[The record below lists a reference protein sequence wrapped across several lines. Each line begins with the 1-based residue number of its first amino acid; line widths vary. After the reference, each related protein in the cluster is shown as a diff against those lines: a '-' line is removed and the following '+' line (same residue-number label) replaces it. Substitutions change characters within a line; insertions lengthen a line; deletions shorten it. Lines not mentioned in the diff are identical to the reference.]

1 MSWLPFKFG
10 KKEKPKYF
18 LALILREDKVN
29 AVLFEETF
37 GKVNVIATCEEYFED
52 SIETA
57 SEDELLTV
65 VDRAVST
72 AEQILPIQIETH
84 QTVFGLKENWT
95 DGTSIKKEY
104 LAKLKKISEAL
115 GLAPIGFMV
124 IPEAIAH
131 FLQKEEGAPVSA
143 VLVEVG
149 LRKLIVSLIRA
160 GRIVETKTAQLEN
173 NSAQTVDA
181 ILKHFDSADILP
193 SRIILFDDSHKEDL
207 LQEFIA
213 HQWSKSLPFL
223 HVPQTTSL
231 PKDFAVHAVIVASA
245 NQLGFEIL
253 GKPEGIIRKA
263 EKVEKVEDE
272 IPAESKKTASKM
284 EEKSEPEEELRYDE
298 VSAEKMGFSSEEKA
312 GVIEM
317 SKEYREHANILS
329 IKAQGGEDL
338 EMEVEKTDE
347 IKSQPLGKGLNT
359 VATVFESLKDMISS
373 IVNMLL
379 KGPKKIIIIP
389 ILLICFLLVFLAYIF
404 SVHATVTLELKPKTI
419 TKTQDVIFSV
429 VSPSD
434 FSKNIIHAEL
444 VKTTKDGSKTIDTT
458 GKKEIGD
465 KAKGSVTLYS
475 RFDSEKTFPQGTII
489 SYNNLDFTF
498 DAPVTIASTSAD
510 ASAQPSTAKVNVTA
524 TQIGKESNLPS
535 GTKFSIGN
543 VSLSTVVAK
552 NDSAFSGG
560 SKKEVTVVGKE
571 DVDKIIA
578 ALTKDLEPKAQDDL
592 EKVVSSES
600 DILPAFIDESLI
612 KKDLSK
618 QIGEEAKSVTLK
630 ATIQY
635 TGITYK
641 KDDLITYGKDVL
653 KNDFPSNLSIA
664 PNGIRA
670 DVEKVKQKNDKQTV
684 IATKLQ
690 ALLLPNIDTKSI
702 AAELSGKSFLAGED
716 FLLKLPQV
724 DSVHIQLSPN
734 IPFIPKI
741 LPRISGNITVTTQ
754 VND

>member
-1 MSWLPFKFG
+1 MSWLPLKFG

-37 GKVNVIATCEEYFED
+37 GKINVISADEEYFED

-57 SEDELLTV
+57 SEDELLSV
-65 VDRAVST
+65 IDRAVST
-72 AEQILPIQIETH
+72 AEQILPVQIETH

-104 LAKLKKISEAL
+104 LAKLKKTSDAL

-143 VLVEVG
+143 VLVEIG
-149 LRKLIVSLIRA
+149 LKKLIVSLIRA
-160 GRIVETKTAQLEN
+160 GRVVETKTANLEK
-173 NSAQTVDA
+173 NSAETVDA

-193 SRIILFDDSHKEDL
+193 SRIILFDDSHREDL

-223 HVPQTTSL
+223 HVPQTSSL
-231 PKDFAVHAVIVASA
+231 SKDFAVHAVIGASA
-245 NQLGFEIL
+245 SQLGFEIV
-253 GKPEGIIRKA
+253 GKPEGTTTRRLKETKEQEETEGEPA
-263 EKVEKVEDE
+263 ASDE
-272 IPAESKKTASKM
+272 SF
-284 EEKSEPEEELRYDE
+284 SEPKEELDYDE
-298 VSAEKMGFSSEEKA
+298 VSPDKMGFSKKETGVKPELEED
-312 GVIEM
+312 E
-317 SKEYREHANILS
+317 N
-329 IKAQGGEDL
+329 QDL
-338 EMEVEKTDE
+338 ETESDE
-347 IKSQPLGKGLNT
+347 DDIISETPVRRKNDSQLLGN
-359 VATVFESLKDMISS
+359 VMNVVFTVFGNIGNLISNIARVFLRGSKKMIF
-373 IVNMLL
+373 
-379 KGPKKIIIIP
+379 IP
-389 ILLICFLLVFLAYIF
+389 ILLVCFLAVFLAYVF
-404 SVHATVTLELKPKTI
+404 GMHATITLTLTPKTI
-419 TKTQDVIFSV
+419 TKVQDVVFSV
-429 VSPSD
+429 ASPSD

-444 VKTTKDGSKTIDTT
+444 VKTTKDGSKTIDTS

-489 SYNNLDFTF
+489 SYNNLDFAF
-498 DAPVTIASTSAD
+498 DAPVTVASTSAD

-560 SKKEVTVVGKE
+560 SKKEVTVVGKD
-571 DVDKIIA
+571 DVDK
-578 ALTKDLEPKAQDDL
+578 LTAQLTRDLESKAKDDL
-592 EKVVSSES
+592 AKVVSSDS
-600 DILPAFIDESLI
+600 DILPTFIDEALI

-618 QIGEEAKSVTLK
+618 QIGEEAKNVTLK
-630 ATIQY
+630 GTVQY

-641 KDDLITYGKDVL
+641 KDDLLTYGKDVL
-653 KNDFPSNLSIA
+653 KSEFPSNLSIA

-670 DVEKVKQKNDKQTV
+670 DVEKVKQKTDKQTV

-690 ALLLPNIDTKSI
+690 AYLLPNIDTKNV
-702 AAELSGKSFLAGED
+702 ARELSGKSFLQVED

-724 DSVHIQLSPN
+724 DSIHIVLSPN

-741 LPRISGNITVTTQ
+741 LPRISENITVTTK
-754 VND
+754 VNE